1 MFKLKEF
8 KNSLNLN
15 DSDQKKFKYLWD
27 SILSMIRTR
36 MISKNKMEDETYAF
50 PSRNHD
56 GTQRH
61 TKKEKSTRDD
71 NSDESKKNENFIPFN
86 VYKENK

>member
-50 PSRNHD
+50 RSRNHD